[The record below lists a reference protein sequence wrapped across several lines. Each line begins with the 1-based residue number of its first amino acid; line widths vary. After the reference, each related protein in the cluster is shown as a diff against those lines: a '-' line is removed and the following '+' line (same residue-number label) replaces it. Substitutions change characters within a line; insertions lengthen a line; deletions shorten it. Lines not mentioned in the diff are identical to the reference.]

1 MLRGLSEWG
10 NRHGFFSP
18 GLPSGSLQKD
28 SRVQCEVCRRCTVAA
43 LLLPAFPHKAPSP
56 TDEPQQQKA
65 LHYCCTEEKG
75 REGFKQPALCLSS
88 LKNSG
93 VIKFRAA
100 PDSCPVTYSCWPPLF
115 ITFLRTMRASSRGVT
130 TTIDRYEP
138 TIIRFLQKNQM
149 ALQ

>member
-1 MLRGLSEWG
+1 MLRGLFEWG
-10 NRHGFFSP
+10 NRQGFFSP

-28 SRVQCEVCRRCTVAA
+28 SRVQCEVRRRHGGAA
-43 LLLPAFPHKAPSP
+43 SPLPAFPHKAPSP
-56 TDEPQQQKA
+56 TDKPQRQKA
-65 LHYCCTEEKG
+65 LHYCSKEKG
-75 REGFKQPALCLSS
+75 GKGFKQPALWPSS
-88 LKNSG
+88 LKTSR

-115 ITFLRTMRASSRGVT
+115 ITFPRTMRASSRGVT